1 MRWMLLLVVVVGC
14 AHQDPELVRL
24 ERHLRALEDENVA
37 RATAYREQLERTG
50 APAAEVETARVREA
64 DIKERVARRRL
75 DDRSREVAAENE
87 HRAAVGAAI
96 QAAGQS
102 IQNGLQ
108 APPTYNCQTIGT
120 QTTCRPY

>member
-1 MRWMLLLVVVVGC
+1 MRWMLLLAVVVGC
-14 AHQDPELVRL
+14 AHQDPELARL
-24 ERHLRALEDENVA
+24 ERNLRSLEDQNVA
-37 RATAYREQLERTG
+37 RATAYREQLERAG
-50 APAAEVETARVREA
+50 APAADVEAARAREM

-75 DDRSREVAAENE
+75 DDRSREVAAEADR
-87 HRAAVGAAI
+87 RAAVGAAI

-102 IQNGLQ
+102 FQNGMQ